1 MITVN
6 SYFSGAGLF
15 DYGLQQAGLY
25 IQRSYEIDP
34 VCIDTLK
41 LNFEHDAKV
50 TDITQKTVL
59 SDPDCDAMVATYPC
73 TRYSTIADISK
84 TRTGDE
90 LYLHFFRHIAIKRP
104 EIYVVENV
112 PGMRKFTI
120 VMEAMTKLPDYY
132 VSVFCPVKAEYWLP
146 QKRERLILIG
156 SKKNFLWQP
165 PSSGDR
171 ILLKDILDDY
181 PDVEIPDYVYARLN
195 GKYRDKP
202 IVSDPDKND
211 LAPTCMAH
219 YAKDVSTRLLKD
231 DRFHFGVRP
240 YSPREYARLQGV
252 PDTFKFAGTS
262 KDIYKMVG
270 NGVPVPIGEWV
281 GNEIMKYFNN

>member
-1 MITVN
+1 LQK
-6 SYFSGAGLF
+6 AGLC
-15 DYGLQQAGLY
+15 

-34 VCIDTLK
+34 VCVDTLK

-112 PGMRKFTI
+112 PGMKKFTI

-156 SKKNFLWQP
+156 SKKNYLWQP
-165 PSSGDR
+165 PSNGDR

-231 DRFHFGVRP
+231 DRFPFGVRP